1 MKDFLFLN
9 YDWVPNSTY
18 LFKCFEA
25 CGYECDYVNE
35 QTLQNFVPRYKYRV
49 VVAYL
54 HEPWQLPLINHL
66 RHTYLS
72 NSYWVQHD
80 DTDEEHVQQWFDTAP
95 DLIIQRE
102 VTARTVNPYNKPL
115 YPHHLINRKKLV
127 SVIRLQGF
135 VNPILPPP
143 PPPLYRHLSNRI

>member
-143 PPPLYRHLSNRI
+143 LS